1 MLWVLI
7 MQTITYSK
15 LQELV
20 KRLPASKLP
29 LAYSFLTDLAD
40 EKEVKSPQADILNR
54 PLKERRRILAKQ
66 AKQMLKHYKQTE
78 PEREEWQGGDFF
90 D

>member
-1 MLWVLI
+1 
-7 MQTITYSK
+7 MQAITYSMF
-15 LQELV
+15 QELV

-29 LAYSFLTDLAD
+29 LAYNFLTNLAD
-40 EKEVKSPQADILNR
+40 EKDVKSPQTDILSR
-54 PLKERRRILAKQ
+54 SPEERRRILAKQ

-78 PEREEWQGGDFF
+78 AEREEWQAGDFV

>member
-1 MLWVLI
+1 
-7 MQTITYSK
+7 MQAITYSK

-20 KRLPASKLP
+20 KRLPASKLS

-40 EKEVKSPQADILNR
+40 EKEVKSPQTDILNR

-66 AKQMLKHYKQTE
+66 AKQMVKHYKQAETE
-78 PEREEWQGGDFF
+78 RQDWQAGDSV
-90 D
+90 DEY